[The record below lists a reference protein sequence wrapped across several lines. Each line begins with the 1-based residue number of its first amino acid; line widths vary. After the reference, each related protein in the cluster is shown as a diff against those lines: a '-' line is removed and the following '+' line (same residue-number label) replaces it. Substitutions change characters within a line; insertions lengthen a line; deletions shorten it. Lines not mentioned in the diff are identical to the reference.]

1 MATYGT
7 IQTQT
12 ATPRNVIWGG
22 KPDLLPGGA
31 VIDGSEAR
39 DIGNSPVFDLRA
51 GLLLGKETSN
61 GLWAP
66 SIIGVTTADYSSGET
81 TLTVSTATAVEIV
94 RRIGS
99 SGSGTIKITGYTSGD
114 SSVTTKAI
122 TFSAVNTTN
131 GEITVTD
138 LQDDFDSGSF
148 IQPADGSETIL
159 GILGDPYGVR
169 VVDEDQNDID
179 VPASQIIIGGIIDTD
194 YIVHYPSLALL
205 KSWIK
210 EQLRANG
217 TGYAFDDDLS

>member
-12 ATPRNVIWGG
+12 ATPRNVLWGG
-22 KPDLLPGGA
+22 KPDLLPGGV
-31 VIDGSEAR
+31 VIDGSKAR

-51 GLLLGKETSN
+51 GLLIGKRTSN

-66 SIIGVTTADYSSGET
+66 SIIGTTSADYSSGGT
-81 TLTVSTATAVEIV
+81 SLTVTTATATEIV

-99 SGSGTIKITGYTSGD
+99 SGTFKITGYTSGD
-114 SSVTTKAI
+114 TSVTTASV
-122 TFSAVNTTN
+122 TFSAVDTST
-131 GEITVTD
+131 GVVTVSD
-138 LQDDFDSGSF
+138 IGDDFDSGSF
-148 IQPADGSETIL
+148 IQPDDGCETIL
-159 GILGDPYGVR
+159 GILGDVYGIR

-179 VPASQIIIGGIIDTD
+179 VPVSDVIIGGIIDTD
-194 YIVHYPSLALL
+194 YIVHYPSLSLL

-210 EQLRANG
+210 TQLRANG